1 MVKKIIDD
9 DLVRVFKKDTEKVD
23 KIITWGDE
31 IEIVG
36 EYENFYE
43 IKLEGNSPTFLIKKN
58 VKLIDSDLNKILKIS
73 FVDVQQGD
81 ASIIETPNKK
91 IILVDGGENQLFAR
105 YLASRYNKNLKDDP
119 LIVDAII
126 ITHGD
131 ADHFAGL
138 TEIHKSE
145 SHSNKNKR
153 LFIFPKRIFHNGIV
167 KGRARIDG
175 KPVKVEKIFGKTI
188 MHGEKLYLIDLVDD
202 LLSTDKNRL
211 NASFIRWTNALRT
224 WNKRYQDKFGPITIR
239 RLQYRDDDDGKI
251 NDDNNEFDFLD
262 EQISIK
268 IFGPDVEIINKKLA
282 LPFLHKHSEKRNM
295 LQIEETDKESLSK
308 SYSAS
313 HTINGHSIVLQLK
326 YKNIKLF
333 LSGDINHESE
343 IKLNKL
349 VKDKKIDIN
358 SEILKVPHHGS
369 SDFDA
374 EFLNNVKPVISVISS
389 GDESIIKEHI
399 HPRANLVGALG
410 KYSRT
415 KSPLIF
421 ITELAAFFK
430 KIGYTDHPKKERKF
444 FAFERT
450 EFGIVHIRTNGNRV
464 LVFTHSGKI
473 NLKEAY
479 AFSIDKS
486 GRLKPQQV
494 VKK

>member
-9 DLVRVFKKDTEKVD
+9 DLVRVFKKDTKKFD

-36 EYENFYE
+36 KYEDFYE
-43 IKLEGNSPTFLIKKN
+43 IKLDENDSSNFLIKKD
-58 VKLIDSDLNKILKIS
+58 VKLINPDLNKVLKIS

-91 IILVDGGENQLFAR
+91 IIFVDGGENQLFAR
-105 YLASRYNKNLKDDP
+105 YLAARYNKNLKDDP

-131 ADHFAGL
+131 ADHFSGL
-138 TEIHKSE
+138 TEIYRSE
-145 SHSNKNKR
+145 KNSNKKKR
-153 LFIFPKRIFHNGIV
+153 LFIFPKRIYHNGIV

-175 KPVKVEKIFGKTI
+175 KTVKVEKIFGKTI
-188 MHGEKLYLIDLVDD
+188 MHENKLYLIDLVDD
-202 LLSTDKNRL
+202 LLKVDKNRF
-211 NASFIRWTNALRT
+211 NTSFNKWTVAIRN
-224 WNKRYQDKFGPITIR
+224 WNKRYQDRFEPVIIK
-239 RLQYRDDDDGKI
+239 RLQYNNGV
-251 NDDNNEFDFLD
+251 DNSEFDFLD
-262 EQISIK
+262 DGVSIK
-268 IFGPDVEIINKKLA
+268 IFGPDVQFINKKQSA
-282 LPFLHKHSEKRNM
+282 LPILHKHSATRNM
-295 LQIEETDKESLSK
+295 LQIEEAEEKPISK

-326 YKNIKLF
+326 YGNVKFF

-343 IKLNKL
+343 IKLNDL
-349 VKDKKIDIN
+349 VKKKKIDIN

-374 EFLNNVKPVISVISS
+374 EFLSNVKPVISIISS
-389 GDESIIKEHI
+389 GDESVMKEHI

-410 KYSRT
+410 RYSRT

-430 KIGYTDHPKKERKF
+430 KIGYTSHPKEEKKKF

-450 EFGIVHIRTNGNRV
+450 QFGIVHIKTNGTRV

-479 AFSIDKS
+479 AFSVDKN
-486 GRLKPQQV
+486 GRIKPQQV
-494 VKK
+494 IKK

>member
-1 MVKKIIDD
+1 M
-9 DLVRVFKKDTEKVD
+9 
-23 KIITWGDE
+23 
-31 IEIVG
+31 
-36 EYENFYE
+36 
-43 IKLEGNSPTFLIKKN
+43 
-58 VKLIDSDLNKILKIS
+58 
-73 FVDVQQGD
+73 DVQQGD

-105 YLASRYNKNLKDDP
+105 YLAARYNKNLQNDP

-145 SHSNKNKR
+145 NHSNKNKR

-167 KGRARIDG
+167 KGRGRIEG

-188 MHGEKLYLIDLVDD
+188 MHEEKLYLIDLVDD
-202 LLSTDKNRL
+202 LLNIDKNRL
-211 NASFIRWTNALRT
+211 NASYIRWTNAIRT
-224 WNKRYQDKFGPITIR
+224 WNKRYQNRFDPITIK
-239 RLQYRDDDDGKI
+239 RLQYRDEDDGKI
-251 NDDNNEFDFLD
+251 NDNNNEFDFFD
-262 EQISIK
+262 DQISIK
-268 IFGPDVEIINKKLA
+268 IFGPNVEIINKKPA
-282 LPFLHKHSEKRNM
+282 LPILHKHSEKRNM
-295 LQIEETDKESLSK
+295 LQIEEINKESLSK

-326 YKNIKLF
+326 YENIKFF

-343 IKLNKL
+343 IKLNNL
-349 VKDKKIDIN
+349 VKEKKIDIN

-374 EFLNNVKPVISVISS
+374 EFLDNIKPVISVISS

-421 ITELAAFFK
+421 ITELASFFK

-450 EFGIVHIRTNGNRV
+450 EFGIVHIRTNGTRV

-479 AFSIDKS
+479 AFSIDKN
-486 GRLKPQQV
+486 GRIKPQQV